1 MEQSNACKVV
11 LLGNSGAGKSS
22 IAQRFVYNKFNVYNE
37 STIGAS
43 FFSKKIVIKIKNAIE
58 SEEATERS
66 VKFHVWDTAG
76 QEKYHSLAPMYYRGA
91 KAAILV
97 YDICNKP
104 SFDALGS
111 WFDRLKE
118 FGPNNLQHIIVGNK
132 CDLNDERQV
141 PRQEAE
147 VYALNMN
154 CLYLETSARD
164 NINVEE
170 IFQEIARKLPENAME
185 PSNNEADADLL
196 RLDKSSRSIH
206 DRICCYS

>member
-1 MEQSNACKVV
+1 MS
-11 LLGNSGAGKSS
+11 L
-22 IAQRFVYNKFNVYNE
+22 
-37 STIGAS
+37 ST
-43 FFSKKIVIKIKNAIE
+43 
-58 SEEATERS
+58 
-66 VKFHVWDTAG
+66 VWDTAG